1 MMICL
6 RCRNFFKVWASQL
19 DERIGLINKDPQQ
32 NPNWQRGGDRRSR
45 NAKPLALNTKKQ
57 AERLSEAANSE
68 HSFEVGERIDN
79 DEFIQ
84 INRTRENSPMEAPED
99 DVQGLEDPLNE
110 QLSYDT
116 DDDDEEVQNPTE
128 EPSTEV
134 ESIIINNIDSSFMR
148 GKILLLPVSD
158 GATEVPLC
166 ALCHQVAIDGE
177 IVTNL
182 LENRLR
188 KNLRQNNI

>member
-6 RCRNFFKVWASQL
+6 KCRNFFKVWASQL
-19 DERIGLINKDPQQ
+19 DERIGLVNKNPQE
-32 NPNWQRGGDRRSR
+32 NPNWSRGGDRKSR
-45 NAKPLALNTKKQ
+45 NPKPLALNTKRQ

-68 HSFEVGERIDN
+68 QSFEIGQNLD
-79 DEFIQ
+79 DDDFIH

-99 DVQGLEDPLNE
+99 DMQGLEDPLNE

-116 DDDDEEVQNPTE
+116 DEANDDEEEIHNPSE
-128 EPSTEV
+128 EVSTEV
-134 ESIIINNIDSSFMR
+134 ESIIINNIDSSFMK

-158 GATEVPLC
+158 GDVEVPLC

-188 KNLRQNNI
+188 KNS